1 MWKHWPKPD
10 LQKLGYD
17 PVRDIALTNWH
28 ELTKLHEIQSW
39 IKAVM
44 LEELEFKVQGPSY
57 QS

>member
-1 MWKHWPKPD
+1 MPKPG

-28 ELTKLHEIQSW
+28 EFTKLDEIQSW

-44 LEELEFKVQGPSY
+44 LEELEYKVQGPSY